1 MLKSIGSI
9 FLTGLIAAAILTAA
23 GCRNGAGTADDPVK
37 NSIELGVLA
46 AEYSPGKTSTANEPA
61 VIGPEAMIDP
71 EEEKVVVIAKISFD
85 SDKDGDGVNDLD
97 DIVLGAREQIEKK
110 PRYKS
115 DYYKG
120 GYPPDD
126 IAVCTDI
133 VWRAFMKAGYDLKSA
148 VDEDIKNNVKKY
160 PRVNDRPDPN
170 IDFRRVRNLEVFFA
184 RHAQSLTTEIIPGDI
199 ENLRQWQGGDL
210 VTFRWGGID
219 HIAVVS
225 DKRNKEGVP
234 YLIHTYGS
242 YPVEDDRLLDWA
254 DTITHHF
261 RYPRK

>member
-23 GCRNGAGTADDPVK
+23 GCRNGAGTANNPAE
-37 NSIELGVLA
+37 NANRPGVLA
-46 AEYSPGKTSTANEPA
+46 AEYSPVKTSAG
-61 VIGPEAMIDP
+61 IGPE
-71 EEEKVVVIAKISFD
+71 EEQKEEKIVEVEKISFD
-85 SDKDGDGVNDLD
+85 SDRDGDGVNDLD
-97 DIVLGAREQIEKK
+97 DFVMGAREQIEKR

-115 DYYKG
+115 DYYRG

-133 VWRAFMKAGYDLKSA
+133 VWRALMKAGYDLKSS